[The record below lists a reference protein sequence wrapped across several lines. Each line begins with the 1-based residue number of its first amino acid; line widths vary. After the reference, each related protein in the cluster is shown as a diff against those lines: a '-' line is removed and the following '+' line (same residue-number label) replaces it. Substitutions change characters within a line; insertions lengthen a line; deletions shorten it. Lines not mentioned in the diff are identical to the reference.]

1 MASASLHIFAFYL
14 PLPLKDLL
22 RCLKAQRTKTH
33 DDPCSPGHAL
43 RMKTLDKALAFLSS
57 GGHGTNLKLPSE
69 KLLSYTLQTLKL
81 LNEKLQELHTFF
93 FSFFHIFLVPSF
105 LFFFFFFT
113 LTSVFRLLFLSFCS
127 CCLCCVWD
135 FLGGCCRCWW

>member
-81 LNEKLQELHTFF
+81 LNEKLQSYTR
-93 FSFFHIFLVPSF
+93 SSSPSF
-105 LFFFFFFT
+105 I
-113 LTSVFRLLFLSFCS
+113 SSWFLPSAS
-127 CCLCCVWD
+127 SSSSH
-135 FLGGCCRCWW
+135 